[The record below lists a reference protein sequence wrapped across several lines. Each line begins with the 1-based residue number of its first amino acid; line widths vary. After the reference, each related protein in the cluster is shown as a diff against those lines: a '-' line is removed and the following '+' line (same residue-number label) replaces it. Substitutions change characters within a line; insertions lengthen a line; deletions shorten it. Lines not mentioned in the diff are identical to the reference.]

1 MKNLKPLKP
10 LILSRHKTAKSAI
23 MINGTYQN
31 VKKLIS
37 DSPLDLWNIVNHPIK
52 HRREFIGT
60 TEFSKLKRVIEDKYP
75 ELHKKHDQNH
85 AIKCQTKLLKEMQS
99 KNSTK
104 R

>member
-37 DSPLDLWNIVNHPIK
+37 DSPLDLWNIVNHPSK
-52 HRREFIGT
+52 YKRQFIGKP
-60 TEFSKLKRVIEDKYP
+60 EFLKLKKIIEDKYP
-75 ELHKKHDQNH
+75 DLHKKHDQKH
-85 AIKCQTKLLKEMQS
+85 AIKCQNKKKK
-99 KNSTK
+99 KN
-104 R
+104 